1 MPYTAACPHD
11 AIQKIARD
19 VFMVRG
25 SMRFNPVLR
34 ISRNMAV
41 VRHDGELSLVNPIRL
56 DAAGERQLTSLGE
69 VKRLLRIGPM
79 HGLDDAYYVDR
90 FGAELW
96 APGSSESHPDPPIA
110 ELLAPDRPLPFPD
123 AELFLFENAAE
134 AEAALLLRRD
144 PGLLLT
150 CDAIQHYGDY
160 RHNNLPARLLM
171 PWIGFPRTTVLGPIW
186 LDRMTPPGGS
196 LESDFQRLLALDFDR
211 LLAAHG
217 SLLERDAKESVT
229 RAVRKAFP
237 GA

>member
-1 MPYTAACPHD
+1 MSYAPPCPHD
-11 AIQKIARD
+11 ALRKIGPD

-25 SMRFNPVLR
+25 SIRLNPVLR

-41 VRHDGELSLVNPIRL
+41 VRHAGELNLVNPIRL
-56 DAAGERQLTSLGE
+56 DAEGERQLMALGE
-69 VKRLLRIGPM
+69 VKRLFRIGPM

-96 APGSSESHPDPPIA
+96 APGPSQSYPAPPVA
-110 ELLAPDRPLPFPD
+110 QLLAPDRTLPFPD

-134 AEAALLLRRD
+134 VEAALLLRRNR
-144 PGLLLT
+144 GLLLT

-160 RHNNLPARLLM
+160 RHNNLPARLVM
-171 PWIGFPRTTVLGPIW
+171 PFIGFPRTTIIGPIW

-196 LESDFQRLLALDFDR
+196 LESDFQRLLTLDFDR

-217 SLLERDAKESVT
+217 SLLERDAKASVR
-229 RAVRKAFP
+229 RAVQRSFP
-237 GA
+237 GV